1 MRGAPSR
8 MWAPMTDKD
17 LLSAVQPPGGWF
29 AIVGIKDGAVRQSFV
44 ETREEADALIAKH
57 VAANRDVF
65 FGVAKFKTDENRTKE
80 NVQSLKAVWLD
91 IDCGPSKAVPN
102 PKTGRPAGYEDQTT
116 AISALRSFCI
126 DLHLPR
132 PTLVNSGRGVHAYWP
147 LTEAV
152 TREEWEPVAARLRE
166 LCVERE
172 FYVDPAIFEVARILR
187 VPGTFNHK
195 GDEPLPVEV
204 ITYSTPVDL
213 AEFKELLGEPK
224 VPYVAPRTAL
234 TKKDGGEVSPLTQ
247 MLRDSSDT
255 SFAKIMRRSMSGT
268 GCNQLRD
275 CYENRDTLEEPRW
288 FNALSIAKFCFDRE
302 SASLKLSEGHPEFT
316 PERTARKMAGAK
328 GPHSC
333 KEFDLHNPGGCEGCP
348 HWGKITNP
356 LALGRVLAKPKE
368 VEHDPEFEEDEDGE
382 EPAPLP
388 GKYPKPPFPYE
399 WGRDYSVWRGA
410 SKDEEEPTLVYEYP
424 IYVLKRMNDPV
435 KRDVVIIHI
444 HMPLDGLKE
453 FTLSNADVMDGNE
466 LRKVLASYGVMTT
479 KKRFD
484 LIVDYVMNSVRE
496 LQTTQKVEKMR
507 QQMGWTEDDKG
518 FVLGDKE
525 YTTDGIFS
533 SPPSSV
539 TENLAA
545 KMQVKGTL
553 EKWKEVFNLYG
564 RKGLEPHAFAALT
577 AFGAPLFK
585 FTGLSGAAINVVH
598 PESGTGK
605 TTTLLMC
612 NSVYG
617 SPVGLCLT
625 QADTMNA
632 KVQRMGMNNNL
643 PCTFDEITNT
653 TAQEFSDF
661 LYGLTQGRGKDR
673 MKQSVNE
680 MRTNTT
686 TWQTIG
692 LCSSNAS
699 FVEKLYSIKT
709 NPSGELMRIFEYKIG
724 PVDAIDAELG
734 RAMFDH
740 QLLDNYGHA
749 GVIYAEFLVNN
760 KDSALATLQGMQERL
775 AKELRVTKSERFWA
789 AEVACNIAGG
799 LIAKELGLLDWDI
812 RAIYAFACK
821 AFLSMREQVTLPPA
835 LSDPVSVLAEY
846 MNRNLQNIL
855 VVNAEK
861 DPKSNMATLP
871 SREPKGELLIRFE
884 PDVQRLYFT
893 AGAFKTDC
901 VKYQINYRDTLKTLT
916 SMGVFLGTATK
927 RLSSGMKLASAP
939 SHVLVFNTAAQGF
952 MDMRG
957 MAATEDTDAGGES

>member
-1 MRGAPSR
+1 
-8 MWAPMTDKD
+8 MWALMTDKD
-17 LLSAVQPPGGWF
+17 LLSAVQPPDGWF
-29 AIVGIKDGAVRQSFV
+29 AIVGIKDGAVRQKFV

-57 VAANRDVF
+57 VAADRDVF

-80 NVQSLKAVWLD
+80 NVHSLQALWLD

-116 AISALRSFCI
+116 AITALRSFCT

-152 TREEWEPVAARLRE
+152 TREEWEPVASRLRE
-166 LCVERE
+166 LCVEQA

-204 ITYSTPVDL
+204 IAHSKAVDL
-213 AEFKELLGEPK
+213 TEFKELLGEPTT
-224 VPYVAPRTAL
+224 PYVAPRPVLAKREGGRAL
-234 TKKDGGEVSPLTQ
+234 SPLALSLQ
-247 MLRDSSDT
+247 KSVDSN
-255 SFAKIMRRSMSGT
+255 FAKIMRRSMSGT

-288 FNALSIAKFCFDRE
+288 FNALSIAKACNDRD
-302 SASLKLSEGHPEFT
+302 SAIHKLSEGHPDYDPDNT
-316 PERTARKMAGAK
+316 ERKTRHIG

-333 KEFDLHNPGGCEGCP
+333 AVFENTNPGGCEGCP

-356 LALGRVLAKPKE
+356 LALGRVMAAAAEAEDGEPE
-368 VEHDPEFEEDEDGE
+368 DDPEFETDEDD
-382 EPAPLP
+382 EPAALP
-388 GKYPKPPFPYE
+388 VRYPKPPAPYQ
-399 WGRDYSVWRGA
+399 WGKDYSLWRGA
-410 SKDEEEPTLVYEYP
+410 SKDEEEPTLVYEHP
-424 IYVLKRMNDPV
+424 IYVVKRMHDPV
-435 KRDVVIIHI
+435 KRDVVIMRV
-444 HMPLDGLKE
+444 HMPMDGLKE
-453 FTLSNADVMDGNE
+453 FTLSNAEITDGNE
-466 LRKVLASYGVMTT
+466 LRKLLASYGVMAT

-484 LIVDYVMNSVRE
+484 LIVDYVMRSIMD
-496 LQTTQKVEKMR
+496 LQHRQKVEKMR

-525 YTTDGIFS
+525 YTAEGIFS

-539 TENLAA
+539 TEPLAA
-545 KMQVKGTL
+545 KLQSKGTL

-564 RKGLEPHAFAALT
+564 RRGLEPHAFAALT
-577 AFGAPLFK
+577 AFGSPLFK

-617 SPVGLCLT
+617 APVTLCLT
-625 QADTMNA
+625 QADTMNS

-653 TAQEFSDF
+653 TAADFSDF
-661 LYGLTQGRGKDR
+661 LYGMTQGRGKDR

-680 MRTNTT
+680 MRINTT
-686 TWQTIG
+686 TWQTMG

-724 PVDAIDAELG
+724 HVDAIDADLG
-734 RAMFDH
+734 REMFDH

-749 GVIYAEFLVNN
+749 GPVYIDFLVNN
-760 KDSALATLQGMQERL
+760 KESALATLTGMQERL

-799 LIAKELGLLDWDI
+799 LIAKELGLLDWDM
-812 RAIYAFACK
+812 RAVYAFACK
-821 AFLSMREQVTLPPA
+821 AFLSMREQVVPPPA

-901 VKYQINYRDTLKTLT
+901 VKYQINYRDSLKLLA
-916 SMGVFLGTATK
+916 SKGIFLGTATK

-939 SHVLVFNTAAQGF
+939 SHVLVFNTAAPGF
-952 MDMRG
+952 MDMSG
-957 MAATEDTDAGGES
+957 MASDEDADEGGEG